1 MGDWV
6 VFLFSLHIVKNEGIC
21 TCSGCYSD
29 SYFDGLR
36 QHRIEKKFRLVIYS
50 NRKLTRWFSKIV
62 ELDVTCNHFPRVLLT
77 LAVVD
82 NFMLTLQIFNNM
94 LELHMISL

>member
-1 MGDWV
+1 MK
-6 VFLFSLHIVKNEGIC
+6 VFALALDV
-21 TCSGCYSD
+21 TL
-29 SYFDGLR
+29 DGLR
-36 QHRIEKKFRLVIYS
+36 LHRIEKKFRLVITS
-50 NRKLTRWFSKIV
+50 NRKLSRWFSKIV

-82 NFMLTLQIFNNM
+82 NFILSTLQIFNNM